1 MWRATVAAT
10 VTNKRA
16 SPSAAR
22 EPAEKEALSRAIRV
36 EEDSARSQFGRPVA
50 AVHEK

>member
-1 MWRATVAAT
+1 MAAT
-10 VTNKRA
+10 VTNTRA

-22 EPAEKEALSRAIRV
+22 EPAEKEALSQAIRV
-36 EEDSARSQFGRPVA
+36 EEDSERSQFGRPVA

>member
-1 MWRATVAAT
+1 MAAT
-10 VTNKRA
+10 VTNTRA

-22 EPAEKEALSRAIRV
+22 EPAEKEALSQAITV
-36 EEDSARSQFGRPVA
+36 QEDSERSQFGRPVA